1 MQKIGRKIVRSEPDV
16 LYVADQDCVLH
27 LFVPARS
34 LDQETDNPPVVISV
48 NDEIGPGYG
57 DERCPVLPI
66 NVVFKVHLEAGDAVY
81 AVSPG
86 DSLVSFSAV
95 PEVSR

>member
-1 MQKIGRKIVRSEPDV
+1 MKIGRKVVRSEPDV
-16 LYVADQDCVLH
+16 VFVADQDCVLH
-27 LFVPARS
+27 LFVPERS
-34 LDQETDNPPVVISV
+34 LDGETRNPPVVISV
-48 NDEIGPGYG
+48 GPEPPIAYG
-57 DERCPVLPI
+57 DGTCPVLPI
-66 NVVFKVHLEAGDAVY
+66 NVVFKIHLEAGDVVY